1 MSRQVTEANSAGE
14 QIVIDGLEFAR
25 LGRRLAGNVP
35 IRALTRLA
43 DQLTDDDGE
52 IAWELRGE
60 HDKEGKAFL
69 CLQLSGKLS
78 LRCQRCLGSVDEV
91 LAVSSRLLLVKPGH
105 VWPDEELAEDGF
117 DAVEAGKEMALAPMI
132 EEEVLLALPIAPTHG
147 TCDRPLSSHEE
158 HEPSPFAVLAKLKK
172 GV

>member
-1 MSRQVTEANSAGE
+1 MSRQVSDANSAGD
-14 QIVIDGLEFAR
+14 QVVVDGLEFAR
-25 LGRRLAGNVP
+25 LGRRLAGKVP
-35 IRALTRLA
+35 IRALSRLA
-43 DQLTDDDGE
+43 DQLADGDGE

-60 HDKEGKAFL
+60 RDEEGRAFL
-69 CLQLSGKLS
+69 CLQLSGKLR
-78 LRCQRCLGSVDEV
+78 LRCQRCLGSVDEA
-91 LAVSSRLLLVKPGH
+91 LAVTSRLLLIEPGH
-105 VWPDEELAEDGF
+105 AWPDEELAEDGF

-147 TCDRPLSSHEE
+147 TCDQPLSSHEE